1 MDEQFRFHFGEGAE
15 GFIRALNQLA
25 GSEDRIAAG
34 LTEVNGIYLDADG
47 DTPMCLNCNS
57 DQGVPMCLMQA
68 FKQLLVLLYES
79 QVVKQ
84 NLQAR
89 ILENFV
95 HKGNADWQSLAKL
108 RASFDAIL

>member
-15 GFIRALNQLA
+15 GFIRELNQLT
-25 GSEDRIAAG
+25 GSEDRVAAG
-34 LTEVNGIYLDADG
+34 LTVANGVYLDADG
-47 DTPMCLNCNS
+47 DTLMCLNCNS

-68 FKQLLVLLYES
+68 FLQLVDLLHES

-95 HKGNADWQSLAKL
+95 HRGNADWQSLAKL
-108 RASFDAIL
+108 RASFDTIL